1 MHHKYHTEALILG
14 SSDYK
19 ESAKIFFV
27 FTRDLGL
34 LYASAQGIRKM
45 SSKLRY
51 VLQDFSYT
59 KIDLVKGK
67 DFWRITS
74 ASKTSEL
81 EEVGKQVDSL
91 RVFAHISKL
100 LRRLLPEQ
108 EKNEALFTEVING
121 LFALEKAKTR
131 EDINNIEIIIVLRVL
146 SNLGYIGDIDSLANL
161 IKSPLE
167 EELIFEMSKNKSQAI
182 IEINKALR
190 ETQL

>member
-1 MHHKYHTEALILG
+1 MHHKYHTEAIVLG
-14 SSDYK
+14 SSDYR

-34 LYASAQGIRKM
+34 LYASAQGVRKM

-74 ASKTSEL
+74 ACKTNQL
-81 EEVGKQVDSL
+81 EEVTKQADTL
-91 RVFAHISKL
+91 QVFAHVSKL

-108 EKNEALFTEVING
+108 EKNEDLFREVING
-121 LFALEKAKTR
+121 LFALDRAQTK
-131 EDINNIEIIIVLRVL
+131 EDISNIEIIIVLRIL
-146 SNLGYIGDIDSLANL
+146 SNLGYIGDINSLENL

-167 EELIFEMSKNKSQAI
+167 EDLIFEMSKNKSRAI
-182 IEINKALR
+182 LEINKALR